1 MFTPYMPAYGPLSAA
16 TAGAC
21 ASISSEIAY
30 APGLETCHIEVLV
43 EDGRVCLRGTAP
55 DAQAIGRA
63 LAIASEIV
71 GYDVRNRI
79 ALRR

>member
-1 MFTPYMPAYGPLSAA
+1 MFTPHILANHIMSAA

-30 APGLETCHIEVLV
+30 ALGLETSHIEVSV
-43 EDGRVCLRGTAP
+43 EDGIVCLRGA
-55 DAQAIGRA
+55 AANELAIDRA
-63 LAIASEIV
+63 MAIASEIV
-71 GYDVRNRI
+71 GYRVRNRI